1 MSLPEILLASLSPT
15 TRSQAETTLSTLS
28 TTQPQFLTSLLQ
40 LVLDQSQQIQ
50 ARQAAAVYFKNV
62 IKRRWDAEVRVRLH
76 GFFHSRER

>member
-1 MSLPEILLASLSPT
+1 MSLSDVLLASLSPS

-62 IKRRWDAEVRVRLH
+62 IKRRWDAEVRVKSY
-76 GFFHSRER
+76 FFLYHFK